1 MNTRSLFASS
11 LLFVLAGCAA
21 DSTGASPGPVPSTE
35 APDGSSPTPAAA
47 CPTPHGPTLHAGEIA
62 GDETWTAEGSPH
74 VVSRNFAVRSGRTLT
89 IAPCATVQFEA
100 GAGLSVAFPGT
111 PNTGSLVAVGDAEH
125 PIRFEGRDG
134 AKWASIFVAAPG
146 TARLAYV
153 DLKDGGEAGVP
164 ALQMEG
170 RGAMPVAAGLFVDH
184 VTVSGAS
191 VRTARMAAFAEGSEA
206 LTVRGAPGR
215 PLEISEHTLSTL
227 PSGSYTG
234 NGIDEIE
241 LARDSAVEV
250 DTTMHARGVPYHVR
264 ESLRIG
270 KGQGAPLATLHVEE
284 GTTIRFAKG
293 AALAVEHATGEF
305 PASGALVA
313 VGSAAR
319 PIVLTSDQAQPAP
332 GAWRGLWF
340 GGVPR
345 GENRVEHVTIS
356 YAGGDC
362 GCVLSSCSALTT
374 SDGSVI
380 FTQAPPAAFFDQ
392 VTIAHSKGHAFVLG
406 YAGAAFDFAG
416 RNTFDDVEQCNVTL
430 PSAPSCPSPRPACQ

>member
-11 LLFVLAGCAA
+11 LLFVLAGCSA
-21 DSTGASPGPVPSTE
+21 DAGGPAPSPEGPGTP
-35 APDGSSPTPAAA
+35 SPTPAVA
-47 CPTPHGPTLHAGEIA
+47 CPASKGPTHHEGEVGA
-62 GDETWTAEGSPH
+62 DETWTAEGSPH
-74 VVSRNFAVRSGRTLT
+74 IVERNFAVRAGHTLT

-111 PNTGSLVAVGDAEH
+111 PNTGSLVAVGDADH

-134 AKWASIFVAAPG
+134 ARWGSIFVASPG

-153 DLKDGGEAGVP
+153 DVEDGGEAGVP
-164 ALQMEG
+164 ALQLEG
-170 RGAMPVAAGLFVDH
+170 RGALPVAAGLFVDH

-191 VRTARMAAFAEGSEA
+191 VKTGRMAAFVEGSRA

-215 PLEISEHTLSTL
+215 PLEVSEQTLSTL
-227 PSGSYTG
+227 PDGSFTG

-241 LARDSAVEV
+241 LVRDSAVEV
-250 DTTMHARGVPYHVR
+250 DTTLHARGVPYHVR
-264 ESLRIG
+264 ESLRVG
-270 KGQGAPLATLHVEE
+270 KGQGASLATLRVEE

-313 VGSAAR
+313 VGTAAR
-319 PIVLTSDQAQPAP
+319 PIVFTSDEAQPTP
-332 GAWRGLWF
+332 GSWRGLWF

-345 GENRVEHVTIS
+345 AENRVEHVTIA

-380 FTQAPPAAFFDQ
+380 FTQPPPAAFFDQ

-406 YAGAAFDFAG
+406 YTGAAFDFAA